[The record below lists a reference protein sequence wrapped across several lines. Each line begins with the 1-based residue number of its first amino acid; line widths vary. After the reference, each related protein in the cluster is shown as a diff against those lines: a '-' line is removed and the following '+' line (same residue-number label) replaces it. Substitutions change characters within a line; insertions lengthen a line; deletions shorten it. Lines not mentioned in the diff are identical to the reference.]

1 MKDLCKVKLGAPGD
15 MEKVSGP
22 LKQIR
27 RDEGC
32 EMVNVNES
40 QGRSRT
46 TEL

>member
-1 MKDLCKVKLGAPGD
+1 MKDLCKVKLGA
-15 MEKVSGP
+15 KVSGP